1 MNVYYTSNPV
11 QNTRMPSTWRSW
23 VLRIFTFVAIA
34 ASNWKTCSDL
44 YDLMYF
50 NEYGSMLSALGN
62 VKAMTAVVGLIMG
75 VICYAL
81 YTVYARMIFV
91 NLSRSLSFYCQKKLD
106 IMQYR
111 IVADCAMIALCAIKS
126 LLSLI
131 WLFNPTYATLCS
143 SIVEPLV
150 ALAAMGA
157 ELLYFIRYAGK
168 GNAWYAVSSMA
179 VWLCMPVLFV

>member
-1 MNVYYTSNPV
+1 M
-11 QNTRMPSTWRSW
+11 
-23 VLRIFTFVAIA
+23 LRICTFVAIA

-62 VKAMTAVVGLIMG
+62 VKAMIVFVALILGL
-75 VICYAL
+75 VCYAL

-106 IMQYR
+106 VMQYR
-111 IVADCAMIALCAIKS
+111 TVADCAMIALCVVKS

-143 SIVEPLV
+143 SIVEPLI
-150 ALAAMGA
+150 AFAIMGA

-168 GNAWYAVSSMA
+168 GNAWYMISALA
-179 VWLCMPVLFV
+179 VWLCMPALLV

>member
-1 MNVYYTSNPV
+1 M
-11 QNTRMPSTWRSW
+11 
-23 VLRIFTFVAIA
+23 LRICTFVAIA

-62 VKAMTAVVGLIMG
+62 VKAMIVFVALILGL
-75 VICYAL
+75 VCYAL

-106 IMQYR
+106 VMQYR
-111 IVADCAMIALCAIKS
+111 TIADCAMIALCVVKS

-143 SIVEPLV
+143 SIVEPLI
-150 ALAAMGA
+150 AFAIMGA

-168 GNAWYAVSSMA
+168 GNAWYMISALA
-179 VWLCMPVLFV
+179 VWLCMPALLV

>member
-1 MNVYYTSNPV
+1 M
-11 QNTRMPSTWRSW
+11 
-23 VLRIFTFVAIA
+23 LRICTFVAIA

-62 VKAMTAVVGLIMG
+62 VKAMIVFVALILGL
-75 VICYAL
+75 VCYAL

-106 IMQYR
+106 VMQYR
-111 IVADCAMIALCAIKS
+111 TVADCAMIALCVVKS

-143 SIVEPLV
+143 SIVEPL
-150 ALAAMGA
+150 
-157 ELLYFIRYAGK
+157 IT
-168 GNAWYAVSSMA
+168 
-179 VWLCMPVLFV
+179 

>member
-1 MNVYYTSNPV
+1 M
-11 QNTRMPSTWRSW
+11 
-23 VLRIFTFVAIA
+23 LRICTFVAIA
-34 ASNWKTCSDL
+34 ASNWKKCSDL

-62 VKAMTAVVGLIMG
+62 VKAMIVFVALILGL
-75 VICYAL
+75 VCYAL

-106 IMQYR
+106 VMQYR
-111 IVADCAMIALCAIKS
+111 TVADCAMIALCVVKS

-143 SIVEPLV
+143 SIVEPLI
-150 ALAAMGA
+150 AFAIMGA

-168 GNAWYAVSSMA
+168 GNAWYMISALA
-179 VWLCMPVLFV
+179 VWLCMPALFV

>member
-23 VLRIFTFVAIA
+23 VLRICTFVAIA

-62 VKAMTAVVGLIMG
+62 VKAIFVALILG

-106 IMQYR
+106 VMQYR
-111 IVADCAMIALCAIKS
+111 TVADCAMIALCVVKS

-143 SIVEPLV
+143 SIVEPLI
-150 ALAAMGA
+150 AFAIMGA

-168 GNAWYAVSSMA
+168 GNAWYMISALA
-179 VWLCMPVLFV
+179 VWLCMPALFV

>member
-1 MNVYYTSNPV
+1 M
-11 QNTRMPSTWRSW
+11 
-23 VLRIFTFVAIA
+23 LRICTFVAIA

-62 VKAMTAVVGLIMG
+62 VKAMIVFVALILGL
-75 VICYAL
+75 VCYAL

-106 IMQYR
+106 VMQYR
-111 IVADCAMIALCAIKS
+111 TVADCAMIALCVVKS

-143 SIVEPLV
+143 SIVEPLI
-150 ALAAMGA
+150 AFAIMGA

-168 GNAWYAVSSMA
+168 GNAWYMNSALA
-179 VWLCMPVLFV
+179 VWLCMPALFV

>member
-1 MNVYYTSNPV
+1 M
-11 QNTRMPSTWRSW
+11 
-23 VLRIFTFVAIA
+23 LRICTFVAIA

-62 VKAMTAVVGLIMG
+62 VKAMIVFVALILGL
-75 VICYAL
+75 ICYAL
-81 YTVYARMIFV
+81 YTVYAQMIFV

-106 IMQYR
+106 VMQYR
-111 IVADCAMIALCAIKS
+111 TVADCAMIALCVVKS

-131 WLFNPTYATLCS
+131 WLFNPMYATLCS
-143 SIVEPLV
+143 SIVEPLI
-150 ALAAMGA
+150 AFAIMGA

-168 GNAWYAVSSMA
+168 GNAWYMISALA
-179 VWLCMPVLFV
+179 VWLCMPALFV